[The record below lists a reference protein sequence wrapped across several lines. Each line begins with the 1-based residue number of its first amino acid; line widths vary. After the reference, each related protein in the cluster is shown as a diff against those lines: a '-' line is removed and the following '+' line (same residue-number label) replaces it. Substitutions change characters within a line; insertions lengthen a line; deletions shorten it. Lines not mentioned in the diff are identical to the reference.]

1 MILEVKGETKGS
13 VSSVAIIY
21 KASLYNKKL
30 KRKKNRILKK
40 TSIILTHQ

>member
-1 MILEVKGETKGS
+1 MILKVKGETKGS

-30 KRKKNRILKK
+30 KRKKIIKFSKK
-40 TSIILTHQ
+40 HQLF